1 MKIFHFRDVWPQ
13 LANLILRRRFRFDFE
28 LIPYRAENLSWRKIG
43 NFFLAG
49 LNQYLPRPRPFGK
62 PVFAQVEPANFCNLS
77 CPLCLTVSESHA
89 RPAAVLP
96 FDVFRRFIDEVGD
109 TLLLIVFWNWGE
121 PFLNPD
127 LCRMLACAKAKGIL
141 THCSTNGNV
150 RFDEEK
156 AREIVRSGLDT
167 LIFGVDGA
175 TPETYAKYR
184 VGGDFNRVLDNIRT
198 LLRVRKEL
206 GSATPRINLRFVV
219 MSQNEVEIPRITEI
233 ARELGVDF
241 FTLKTVDMP
250 ADLGDQLDSCYAPSE
265 QKYRRY
271 EYEETAYVRKSR
283 RFRCIRP
290 WKRITLDAT
299 GTVIACE
306 YDYRN
311 GNPFGSI
318 ASGDSALSVWKSP
331 AAQVFRRGFRFG
343 WNDCYFCANCT
354 LKNRVAEDCTIER
367 IPLD

>member
-184 VGGDFNRVLDNIRT
+184 VGAILTGCWTTSAPCSGCGRS
-198 LLRVRKEL
+198 L
-206 GSATPRINLRFVV
+206 G
-219 MSQNEVEIPRITEI
+219 
-233 ARELGVDF
+233 
-241 FTLKTVDMP
+241 
-250 ADLGDQLDSCYAPSE
+250 
-265 QKYRRY
+265 
-271 EYEETAYVRKSR
+271 
-283 RFRCIRP
+283 RP
-290 WKRITLDAT
+290 
-299 GTVIACE
+299 
-306 YDYRN
+306 
-311 GNPFGSI
+311 PPGSTC
-318 ASGDSALSVWKSP
+318 ASW
-331 AAQVFRRGFRFG
+331 
-343 WNDCYFCANCT
+343 
-354 LKNRVAEDCTIER
+354 
-367 IPLD
+367 